1 MDFIRWVM
9 PEALPDMKDI
19 SFGKDVVARAA
30 PVQEKL
36 PLISSLGPSG
46 YPVGQHASGAP
57 RLHSRGP
64 HLTSAEPAEAARLR
78 QGFGGHP
85 LRIPPRLEPTPPK

>member
-30 PVQEKL
+30 PVQGKL

-46 YPVGQHASGAP
+46 YPVGQHASESPVRESPVRESPVRLSFCSPSQTLP
-57 RLHSRGP
+57 RVP
-64 HLTSAEPAEAARLR
+64 
-78 QGFGGHP
+78 QV
-85 LRIPPRLEPTPPK
+85 KC